1 MDLFW
6 KNAAATLVA
15 AILALALERQSK
27 DFALVLSLAVC
38 TMITVA
44 AAKLLEPVID
54 FFGRLEDLGNLNNQ
68 MLLALM
74 KIFGVGMAG
83 ELASSVCSDAGNSSL
98 ARGLKFLTSAAI
110 LYLSIP
116 VFSSLMDLFTQILG
130 DV

>member
-6 KNAAATLVA
+6 KTAAAALVA

-27 DFALVLSLAVC
+27 DFALILSLAVC

-83 ELASSVCSDAGNSSL
+83 ELSGSVCADAGNSSL

>member
-6 KNAAATLVA
+6 KTAAAALVA

-27 DFALVLSLAVC
+27 DFALILSLAVC

-44 AAKLLEPVID
+44 AAKLLKPVID
-54 FFGRLEDLGNLNNQ
+54 FFSRLEALGNLNNQ

-83 ELASSVCSDAGNSSL
+83 ELAGSVCNDAGNSSL